1 MLFLGLSFS
10 IIVIFLGY
18 KLFYAERQI
27 SSLMKQL
34 SEINENKSRGKITIG
49 MSNKK
54 IELLAEEI
62 NKAIV
67 IRKQSEA
74 ERMKVENDLKQT
86 IANMSHDLRTPLTSI
101 IGYLQ
106 FLKLDEISEN
116 EKKEY
121 IEIAEHRA
129 KSLEK
134 LLNDFYEL
142 SLIESLDYE
151 LNMEKLNINNVLQE
165 IILGRYA
172 DFAERG
178 LTPNIDIPSKDLYVI
193 AEKKSL
199 ERIMENLLSNAIKY
213 ASDKIDITL
222 KQEKG
227 GILLTFSNTF
237 TSLTEA
243 DIENIFDRFYMADK
257 TRSGM
262 GTGLGLAIVKG
273 LVEKM
278 NGTISSDIKG
288 DMFNIYCSF
297 QAINQSM

>member
-1 MLFLGLSFS
+1 MLFLGLTSLS
-10 IIVIFLGY
+10 IIIFLVY
-18 KLFYAERQI
+18 KLFYSEWQI
-27 SSLMKQL
+27 SSLIKQL
-34 SEINENKSRGKITIG
+34 SEINKSKSAGKITIG
-49 MSNKK
+49 LSNKK

-62 NKAIV
+62 NETIV

-74 ERMKVENDLKQT
+74 DKMKIENDLKQT

-106 FLKLDEISEN
+106 FLKLDELSEN

-129 KSLEK
+129 KSLET

-151 LNMEKLNINNVLQE
+151 LNMEKVNINKVLQE
-165 IILGRYA
+165 IILGRYV
-172 DFAERG
+172 DFAERNIS
-178 LTPNIDIPSKDLYVI
+178 PNISIPNNNLYVI

-199 ERIMENLLSNAIKY
+199 ERVIENLLSNAIKY
-213 ASDKIDITL
+213 AKDKIDITL
-222 KQEKG
+222 KEERG
-227 GILLTFSNTF
+227 GILLTFGNTF
-237 TSLTEA
+237 TNLTQE

-257 TRSGM
+257 TRSGI

-278 NGTISSDIKG
+278 NGTISSDING

-297 QAINQSM
+297 QAIN

>member
-1 MLFLGLSFS
+1 MLFLGLAFS
-10 IIVIFLGY
+10 IIIIFLGY

-27 SSLMKQL
+27 SSLIKQL
-34 SEINENKSRGKITIG
+34 SVINKNKSGGKITIG
-49 MSNKK
+49 LSNKK

-62 NKAIV
+62 NETIV

-106 FLKLDEISEN
+106 FLKLDELSEN

-121 IEIAEHRA
+121 LEIAEHRA

-151 LNMEKLNINNVLQE
+151 INMEKLNINKILQE

-172 DFAERG
+172 DFAERDI
-178 LTPNIDIPSKDLYVI
+178 TPNIEITSNTLYVM

-199 ERIMENLLSNAIKY
+199 ERIIENLLSNAIKY
-213 ASDKIDITL
+213 GKDKIDICL
-222 KQEKG
+222 KEEKG
-227 GILLTFSNTF
+227 GMLLTFSNTF
-237 TSLTEA
+237 TSLTEE
-243 DIENIFDRFYMADK
+243 DMENIFDRFYMADK
-257 TRSGM
+257 TRSGR

-297 QAINQSM
+297 QIIN